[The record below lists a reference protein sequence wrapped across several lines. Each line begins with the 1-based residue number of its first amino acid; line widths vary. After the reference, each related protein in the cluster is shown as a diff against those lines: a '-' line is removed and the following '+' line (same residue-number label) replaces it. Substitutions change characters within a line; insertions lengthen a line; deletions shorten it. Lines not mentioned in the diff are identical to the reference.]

1 MKWLG
6 WLGWSIDHTVPSS
19 LLVAW
24 IIHSSVVRRDLFQ
37 ETFFWK
43 PTSYVDAY
51 RKEKGP
57 LTVFFWKQI
66 VHQKIPAL
74 QIAFFPPPQP
84 VQNPGWNW
92 SFPPGVRSNLVACR
106 NRPSRTSWA
115 AVVAPWRNQCPWRH
129 QCPAEVGILERKFFG
144 QPKGGYIDFG
154 GSRSWIFYRLLQ
166 LSENQRLCYSRNLVK
181 SAECVGIWN
190 LPIFGDRSFI
200 FGGVK
205 ICWYLI
211 WIPSSRNSEF
221 TTLKINMEHNHG
233 ALEDQFPF

>member
-51 RKEKGP
+51 RKEKA
-57 LTVFFWKQI
+57 VDCFFDK
-66 VHQKIPAL
+66 KNCSSKNSSPSDRL
-74 QIAFFPPPQP
+74 FPPPQP

-144 QPKGGYIDFG
+144 QQKGGYIDFG

-166 LSENQRLCYSRNLVK
+166 LSENQRLCYSKILVK
-181 SAECVGIWN
+181 SAECVGPTCRIWN
-190 LPIFGDRSFI
+190 LPFFGDRSFI
-200 FGGVK
+200 FRGCK
-205 ICWYLI
+205 NTLI
-211 WIPSSRNSEF
+211 FDMN
-221 TTLKINMEHNHG
+221 TLKS
-233 ALEDQFPF
+233 

>member
-51 RKEKGP
+51 RKEKA
-57 LTVFFWKQI
+57 VDCFFWKKI

-74 QIAFFPPPQP
+74 QIAFSPPPKP

-129 QCPAEVGILERKFFG
+129 QCPAEVGILEREIFWATKRWLYRFWGF
-144 QPKGGYIDFG
+144 KKLDF
-154 GSRSWIFYRLLQ
+154 L
-166 LSENQRLCYSRNLVK
+166 
-181 SAECVGIWN
+181 
-190 LPIFGDRSFI
+190 
-200 FGGVK
+200 
-205 ICWYLI
+205 
-211 WIPSSRNSEF
+211 
-221 TTLKINMEHNHG
+221 
-233 ALEDQFPF
+233 